1 MKVNRELEDAVAKH
15 GEVQL
20 PEQFED
26 QLAEK
31 IEIAKRKVAAR
42 A

>member
-15 GEVQL
+15 GEVQV
-20 PEQFED
+20 PESFED
-26 QLAEK
+26 QMAEK
-31 IEIAKRKVAAR
+31 IELAKNKVAR

>member
-1 MKVNRELEDAVAKH
+1 MKVNRELEEAVAKH
-15 GEVQL
+15 GEVEI

-26 QLAEK
+26 QLREK

-42 A
+42 V